1 MSTSSDSL
9 IRVSSDEIEVQVSRI
24 EQRLVDDFSENVSQ
38 DLVRQYVREAHSALA
53 TARITQFIP
62 ILVEQQARGRLR
74 AHGRSA

>member
-1 MSTSSDSL
+1 MSVTSDSV
-9 IRVSSDEIEVQVSRI
+9 IRVSKDEIKVQVSRV
-24 EQRLVDDFSENVSQ
+24 EQRLLDDFSENVSQ

-74 AHGRSA
+74 EHSRRT